1 MNQRMCKS
9 FFFFSFKNPSFLY
22 KSHFSFLFFSTS
34 QKRETKN
41 TLTVYDF
48 LLQKHHFSPEAA
60 SQVASVLTRIKNPE
74 KSNSILLFLKE
85 SGFTNNHLEKMVKT
99 RPGLLSASLEKTM
112 KPKIKIFQDLG
123 FSANDIAEI
132 ISNDPYCLYRSADNR
147 FIPTLSVLKSLLG
160 SSAEVAKVLK
170 ISGWYLK
177 LDLKKT
183 LVANIEF
190 LKSCGVDMEQ
200 IIKQIY
206 NFPRF
211 LLHSP
216 TDMKKFVKKVDEM
229 GTCRSSR
236 LFIHAVRVVSSMTDE
251 NWELKLK
258 HFSELG
264 FSKDDI
270 LKMFKK
276 SPPAFAVSR
285 RKLKE
290 VKEVLLATG
299 RYNLS
304 CIVNNPTSFI
314 CSVENKIKPRMQVLG
329 ILDSKNLIKKWP
341 GLATITRMP
350 ERKFLEKFVQPHL
363 NEVGE
368 LYMAN
373 SALKGRR
380 DTKLLSSA

>member
-1 MNQRMCKS
+1 
-9 FFFFSFKNPSFLY
+9 
-22 KSHFSFLFFSTS
+22 
-34 QKRETKN
+34 
-41 TLTVYDF
+41 
-48 LLQKHHFSPEAA
+48 
-60 SQVASVLTRIKNPE
+60 
-74 KSNSILLFLKE
+74 
-85 SGFTNNHLEKMVKT
+85 MVST
-99 RPGLLSASLEKTM
+99 RPRLLAASLEKTI

-132 ISNDPYCLYRSADNR
+132 ISNDPWCMYRSADNR

-160 SSAEVAKVLK
+160 SSAEVSKVLK
-170 ISGWYLK
+170 ISGWYLTI
-177 LDLKKT
+177 DLKKT

-216 TDMKKFVKKVDEM
+216 TDMKKFVEKADEM

-236 LFIHAVRVVSSMTDE
+236 LFIHAVRVVSSMNDE

-276 SPPAFAVSR
+276 SPPVFAVSQK
-285 RKLKE
+285 KLKE
-290 VKEVLLATG
+290 VKEVLLSTG
-299 RYNLS
+299 KYDLS
-304 CIVNNPTSFI
+304 CIVKDPASFI
-314 CSVENKIKPRMQVLG
+314 CSVEKKIKPRMQVLG

-341 GLATITRMP
+341 SLTTITRMP
-350 ERKFLEKFVQPHL
+350 ESMFLEKFVQPYL

-373 SALKGRR
+373 SALKDRR

>member
-1 MNQRMCKS
+1 
-9 FFFFSFKNPSFLY
+9 
-22 KSHFSFLFFSTS
+22 
-34 QKRETKN
+34 
-41 TLTVYDF
+41 
-48 LLQKHHFSPEAA
+48 
-60 SQVASVLTRIKNPE
+60 
-74 KSNSILLFLKE
+74 
-85 SGFTNNHLEKMVKT
+85 MVRT
-99 RPGLLSASLEKTM
+99 RPGLLAASLEKTL

-123 FSANDIAEI
+123 FSDNDIAEI
-132 ISNDPYCLYRSADNR
+132 ISNGPWCLKRSADNR
-147 FIPTLSVLKSLLG
+147 FMPTLSVLKSLLG

-170 ISGWYLK
+170 ISGWYLTI
-177 LDLKKT
+177 DLKKT

-190 LKSCGVDMEQ
+190 LESCGVDTEQ

-270 LKMFKK
+270 FKMFKK
-276 SPPAFAVSR
+276 SPPVFAVSP

-290 VKEVLLATG
+290 VKEILLATG
-299 RYNLS
+299 KYDLS
-304 CIVNNPTSFI
+304 CIVNDPTSLI
-314 CSVENKIKPRMQVLG
+314 CSVENKIKPRMLVLG
-329 ILDSKNLIKKWP
+329 ILDNKNLIKKWP
-341 GLATITRMP
+341 SLTTISRLP
-350 ERKFLEKFVQPHL
+350 ESKFWEKFVQPYL

-368 LYMAN
+368 LYMVN

-380 DTKLLSSA
+380 DATILSSA